1 MSLQFLTIH
10 LQMAAWE
17 FQRMQNVA
25 EKNGWH
31 QFVSM
36 QNYLNLVY
44 REEERE
50 MIPYCR
56 ATGVGIIPWSPV
68 ARGIL
73 ARPWDS
79 AATKRE
85 QTDAYLSHLISREND
100 TDKKIVDRVEDIA
113 KKRGVPMAAVAT
125 AWVLGK
131 GCNPVLGL
139 SSKERIDQAIEAM
152 RLKLTEEEVSYLEA
166 PYLPKDI
173 SGY

>member
-1 MSLQFLTIH
+1 
-10 LQMAAWE
+10 MAAWE
-17 FQRMQNVA
+17 FQKMQNVA

-50 MIPYCR
+50 MIPYCQ

-73 ARPWDS
+73 ARPWGS

-100 TDKKIVDRVEDIA
+100 TDKKIVDRVEEIA
-113 KKRGVPMAAVAT
+113 KKRSVPMAAIAT

-139 SSKERIDQAIEAM
+139 SSKGRIDQAIEAM
-152 RLKLTEEEVSYLEA
+152 RLKLTEKEVRILEA
-166 PYLPKDI
+166 PYLPKNI